1 MSRTRTLLLAA
12 AIAFRPG
19 AAARAES
26 TATLRMEAAAGT
38 RFAVEN
44 LAGTMHVTRGTG
56 PSIVA
61 TATVHAEDAAL
72 ASAVR
77 LEKAEREGRV
87 IWHVAYPDSVRR
99 LRLPEP
105 WRHEHAQVTVFESGS
120 SVEYGG
126 RTVRVFRDHGTLLYV
141 DVNVEVPAGALDAV
155 LSQKVGRLQAEG
167 LEGRLDFS
175 VASADLTLRDLKG
188 DLRLEGGSGDI
199 SARQIAGNWT
209 SHFGSGDCTIDGF
222 HGENL
227 SFRTGSGDVSADGVS
242 ARTIEVRTGSGDAR
256 IDRANVETFT
266 GEAGSGDISLR
277 AEGERLARIQV
288 TTSSGDVRLV
298 LPSATGFEAEARHGS
313 GDVHVAFGDADED
326 RRSRGRA
333 HFRRGGATLKIET
346 RTGSGD
352 LTIEPD

>member
-1 MSRTRTLLLAA
+1 MSRTRMLLLAA
-12 AIAFRPG
+12 AIAFGPG
-19 AAARAES
+19 AARAES

-44 LAGTMHVTRGTG
+44 LAGTMHVSRGAG

-61 TATVHAEDAAL
+61 TATVHAEDSAL
-72 ASAVR
+72 ASEVR
-77 LEKAEREGRV
+77 IEKAEREGRV
-87 IWHVAYPDSVRR
+87 IWHVAYPESVGH

-105 WRHEHAQVTVFESGS
+105 WRHEHALVTAFDSGS
-120 SVEYGG
+120 SIEYGG
-126 RTVRVFRDHGTLLYV
+126 RTVRVSRHHGTLLYV

-155 LSQKVGRLQAEG
+155 LTQKVGRLQAED

-188 DLRLEGGSGDI
+188 DLHLEGGSGDI
-199 SARQIAGNWT
+199 TAREIAGNWA
-209 SHFGSGDCTIDGF
+209 SHFGSGDCSIDGF
-222 HGENL
+222 HGEDL

-256 IDRANVETFT
+256 IFRASAESFT

-277 AEGERLARIQV
+277 AEGERLARIRV

-326 RRSRGRA
+326 RRSRGMA
-333 HFRRGGATLKIET
+333 HFRRGKATLKIET

-352 LTIEPD
+352 LIIEPD